1 MLSLRESHSKKK
13 IGYQLSQTKYYQ
25 ELTQTLYNRI
35 EISGIRMKEMNQ
47 TDRKSSE
54 NHQVTLHFTSLWLSE
69 TTDQQREVK

>member
-35 EISGIRMKEMNQ
+35 EISGIRLEEMYQ
-47 TDRKSSE
+47 TDRKEYRLASKE
-54 NHQVTLHFTSLWLSE
+54 RRTIHKIN
-69 TTDQQREVK
+69 TTNS